1 MPQSFVKLRVY
12 IKVEKK
18 WQIHIKK
25 GKTMTTSKKGNQ
37 TKQNIINSAKILFY
51 EHGYNKTGIQDIADH
66 ADVKLG
72 TITYYYKKKDD
83 MITDIY
89 NVFFLALYDYV
100 SVTSNNLN
108 LFTKYCYSLVLY
120 YEAILNNEH
129 NKNLYYEVLIKN
141 VNPKGRTNITNTLN
155 RSCLDFLNK
164 NYIEADLEVI
174 ARSDYG
180 ARKELFVNFY
190 EKEIKFTGRAMIYF
204 FIRNLFRLMNLDGD
218 MIENTIQQG
227 FEFSNKNKQQDIKF
241 LV

>member
-12 IKVEKK
+12 IKVEKQ

-227 FEFSNKNKQQDIKF
+227 FEFSNKNKPENIKF

>member
-1 MPQSFVKLRVY
+1 LPQSFVKLRVY
-12 IKVEKK
+12 IKVEKQ

-227 FEFSNKNKQQDIKF
+227 FEFSNKNKPENIKF

>member
-12 IKVEKK
+12 IKVEKQ

-227 FEFSNKNKQQDIKF
+227 FEFSNKNKPQDIKF